1 MVDGTEGV
9 GATSR
14 MEPLP
19 LRLRPSSD
27 LRRALE
33 ASLDPRRHR
42 AAFVM
47 AGIGSLSQARLRLAG
62 KKQPEVLDG
71 NLEIL
76 TLAGSISSD
85 GAHLHMS
92 VADETGHV
100 TGGHVGYDCMVRTT
114 AEVLLVLLP
123 EWSFTREQD
132 PMTGFAELVI
142 RKGLRGQK

>member
-1 MVDGTEGV
+1 
-9 GATSR
+9 
-14 MEPLP
+14 MESLP
-19 LRLRPSSD
+19 LRLHPDVD

-33 ASLDPRRHR
+33 ASVDPRTHG

-47 AGIGSLSQARLRLAG
+47 TGIGSLSQARLRLAG
-62 KKQPEVLDG
+62 KAQPEALVG

-92 VADETGHV
+92 VADEKGHV
-100 TGGHVGYDCMVRTT
+100 TGGHVGYGCMVRTT

-123 EWSFTREQD
+123 EWSFTREHD

-142 RKGLRGQK
+142 RKGFRGQQD